1 LSRSFEQ
8 IKAVISAYEEKLKG
22 EFKDKYLSQVNIR
35 RKDVIRYK
43 EKKLKV
49 SKIEEVIRQIG

>member
-8 IKAVISAYEEKLKG
+8 IKGVICAYEEKLKG
-22 EFKDKYLSQVNIR
+22 ELKDKYLSQVNIR

-43 EKKLKV
+43 ENILKV